1 MKASEYVRFIQEQI
15 DLYGDLQVAVKTNHE
30 VAADLYEEG
39 EVLFDPEIVHSS
51 ARFYNSRDKKVEVDS
66 AFIVAINNRSY

>member
-30 VAADLYEEG
+30 FSADLYEEG
-39 EVLFDPEIVHSS
+39 EVLFYPEIVHSS
-51 ARFYNSRDKKVEVDS
+51 ARFYNSKDKKEEVDLV
-66 AFIVAINNRSY
+66 FIVAINNSSY